1 MATATVT
8 PGSVLALFQEEEPQ
22 MPVVQVINHKA
33 VMNPTTGQ
41 ERYRYAGGRRARY
54 PRVARPNSLAFGW
67 CRTLRTPGWSFPTA
81 STP

>member
-1 MATATVT
+1 MAIATVT

-41 ERYRYAGGRRARY
+41 ERYR
-54 PRVARPNSLAFGW
+54 
-67 CRTLRTPGWSFPTA
+67 
-81 STP
+81 